1 MASGIDQRG
10 WVMACWAGANL
21 RPWKK
26 SSVADWCVS
35 EGRHGGFQQKLTAAP
50 RNGAGHEI
58 CGAVTASQH
67 QPRRKGLWAGHWV
80 GHALA

>member
-35 EGRHGGFQQKLTAAP
+35 EGPAWGLPAEAHGCTQEWG
-50 RNGAGHEI
+50 GA
-58 CGAVTASQH
+58 
-67 QPRRKGLWAGHWV
+67 
-80 GHALA
+80 

>member
-1 MASGIDQRG
+1 MTKVPWADARNEMASGIDQRG

-35 EGRHGGFQQKLTAAP
+35 EGPAWGLPAEAHGCTQEWG
-50 RNGAGHEI
+50 GA
-58 CGAVTASQH
+58 
-67 QPRRKGLWAGHWV
+67 
-80 GHALA
+80 